1 MGFANRDSRG
11 RPLVVVTGTGVL
23 TSLGA
28 GKVYNW
34 RELTAGHSGIRR
46 ISRFPIGG
54 LRTNIAGTVDF
65 LPVDEPSAP
74 ALSER
79 IAELVIDEAITEAAI
94 GKPGDFHGPMFL
106 ALPPVEMEWP
116 QRIALA
122 TASGANETVT
132 YDDLLRAASS

>member
-1 MGFANRDSRG
+1 MARRLPWWNRPSAWKQPALPNGVRCTTRVGGGLGGGMGNADLDNRG
-11 RPLVVVTGTGVL
+11 RPVVVVTGAGVL

-28 GKVYNW
+28 GKQDNW

-65 LPVDEPSAP
+65 VPVEEPSAP

-79 IAELVIDEAITEAAI
+79 IAST
-94 GKPGDFHGPMFL
+94 P
-106 ALPPVEMEWP
+106 
-116 QRIALA
+116 
-122 TASGANETVT
+122 S
-132 YDDLLRAASS
+132 

>member
-1 MGFANRDSRG
+1 
-11 RPLVVVTGTGVL
+11 VVTGTGVL

-28 GKVYNW
+28 GKQDNW

-65 LPVDEPSAP
+65 VPVDEQSAP

-79 IAELVIDEAITEAAI
+79 LAGLVIDEAIAEAAI
-94 GKPGDFHGPMFL
+94 GAPGEFPDQCSWHCRRWRWSTQRLRP
-106 ALPPVEMEWP
+106 LPPP
-116 QRIALA
+116 APRDSRL
-122 TASGANETVT
+122 
-132 YDDLLRAASS
+132 